1 MTKRIFRSI
10 CLVAFIVFLAS
21 ILLIMGA
28 LYEYFSNVEQAQL
41 KMQTTLAA
49 QGVTNEGIAYFHN
62 LKVTNYRIS
71 WIDTDGNVLYD
82 SKSDIEEMENHLERK
97 EVQQAIAK
105 GYGESRRYSDTLM
118 ERSFYCAQ
126 KLIDGTILRLSI
138 SQSSILTLLLGMAR
152 PICIVFVIALTLSI
166 VLAIQISKKI
176 VNPLNNINLDNPLS
190 NQGYDELSPFL
201 RRIDSQQNQLRRQ
214 RAELIQKEDE
224 LNTIIGCMNEG
235 MILLNNKG
243 KIISINPA
251 AKKLLDVGEDYTGAD
266 MLSLCRNLDLHE
278 ILCNALQGEQGERM
292 IQLHEENYQINA
304 NPITSKNIVKGAA
317 LFFFNVTEKEKAE
330 QLRREF
336 TANVSHELK
345 TPITIIKGQLQGM
358 LYQVGRY
365 KDRETYLAQSL
376 EITDT
381 LGKMVQELLTISRL
395 DTPGYTCKKSNL
407 NLSNFIIDRVTAFE
421 DLFMQKDLTVEQS
434 ISPEIY
440 ILGDM
445 QLLQKVLDNLLG
457 NAAAYSGAGNQV
469 LIKLWKDTETTTLT
483 IENTGAHIP
492 DEAISKLF
500 EPFYRVDQSR
510 NRQTGGTGLG
520 LYIVKT
526 ILDLHGAKI
535 EIANTVQGVIVD
547 LQF

>member
-1 MTKRIFRSI
+1 MIRKIKSK
-10 CLVAFIVFLAS
+10 LSVKVFLITSMLMVACCS
-21 ILLIMGA
+21 VTYLCIAHFAPYI
-28 LYEYFSNVEQAQL
+28 YSHD
-41 KMQTTLAA
+41 LAE
-49 QGVTNEGIAYFHN
+49 V
-62 LKVTNYRIS
+62 
-71 WIDTDGNVLYD
+71 
-82 SKSDIEEMENHLERK
+82 K
-97 EVQQAIAK
+97 E
-105 GYGESRRYSDTLM
+105 L
-118 ERSFYCAQ
+118 
-126 KLIDGTILRLSI
+126 
-138 SQSSILTLLLGMAR
+138 
-152 PICIVFVIALTLSI
+152 
-166 VLAIQISKKI
+166 
-176 VNPLNNINLDNPLS
+176 
-190 NQGYDELSPFL
+190 
-201 RRIDSQQNQLRRQ
+201 
-214 RAELIQKEDE
+214 
-224 LNTIIGCMNEG
+224 
-235 MILLNNKG
+235 
-243 KIISINPA
+243 
-251 AKKLLDVGEDYTGAD
+251 AD
-266 MLSLCRNLDLHE
+266 MLSDELSHIPKEEVQYFIQGYNDILTKQYDDEFAFHLFQNSGNEIALSDLNEFTGNKIDDYKSTDTTGEYE
-278 ILCNALQGEQGERM
+278 ISFADSTEAYILLLAKNTNKESQVVLALQKT
-292 IQLHEENYQINA
+292 L
-304 NPITSKNIVKGAA
+304 PILSVAILLVSVIAAFFYTWYMTKPIKKISKLSKQMADMDFSGLCPTNRTDEIGVLSHSLNDLSKKLAAA
-317 LFFFNVTEKEKAE
+317 LSELQEANQKLQADIDMERRLEKQRVEFFA
-330 QLRREF
+330 
-336 TANVSHELK
+336 AASHELK

-445 QLLQKVLDNLLG
+445 QLLQKALDNLLG

-469 LIKLWKDTETTTLT
+469 LIKLWKETETTTLT

-535 EIANTVQGVIVD
+535 EITNTIQGVIVSV
-547 LQF
+547 QF

>member
-1 MTKRIFRSI
+1 M
-10 CLVAFIVFLAS
+10 VACCSVTYLCIAHFAPYIYSHDLA
-21 ILLIMGA
+21 
-28 LYEYFSNVEQAQL
+28 EVE
-41 KMQTTLAA
+41 
-49 QGVTNEGIAYFHN
+49 
-62 LKVTNYRIS
+62 
-71 WIDTDGNVLYD
+71 
-82 SKSDIEEMENHLERK
+82 
-97 EVQQAIAK
+97 
-105 GYGESRRYSDTLM
+105 
-118 ERSFYCAQ
+118 
-126 KLIDGTILRLSI
+126 
-138 SQSSILTLLLGMAR
+138 
-152 PICIVFVIALTLSI
+152 
-166 VLAIQISKKI
+166 
-176 VNPLNNINLDNPLS
+176 
-190 NQGYDELSPFL
+190 EL
-201 RRIDSQQNQLRRQ
+201 
-214 RAELIQKEDE
+214 
-224 LNTIIGCMNEG
+224 
-235 MILLNNKG
+235 
-243 KIISINPA
+243 
-251 AKKLLDVGEDYTGAD
+251 AD
-266 MLSLCRNLDLHE
+266 MLSEELSHIPKEEVQYFIQGYNDILTKQYDDEFAFHLFQNSGNEIALSDLNEFTGNKIDDYKSTDTTREYE
-278 ILCNALQGEQGERM
+278 ISFADSTEAYILLLAKNTNKESQVVLALQKT
-292 IQLHEENYQINA
+292 L
-304 NPITSKNIVKGAA
+304 PILSVAILLVSVIAAFFYTWYMTKPIKKISKLSKQMADMDFSGLCPTNRTDEIGVLSHSLNDLSKKLAAA
-317 LFFFNVTEKEKAE
+317 LSELQEANQKLQADIDMERRLEKQRVEFFA
-330 QLRREF
+330 
-336 TANVSHELK
+336 AASHELK

-445 QLLQKVLDNLLG
+445 QLLQKALDNLLG

-469 LIKLWKDTETTTLT
+469 LIKLWNETETTTLT

-535 EIANTVQGVIVD
+535 EIANTIQGVIVSV
-547 LQF
+547 QF

>member
-1 MTKRIFRSI
+1 MIRKIKSK
-10 CLVAFIVFLAS
+10 LSVKVFLITSMLMVACCS
-21 ILLIMGA
+21 VTYLCIAHFAPYIYSHDLA
-28 LYEYFSNVEQAQL
+28 EVE
-41 KMQTTLAA
+41 
-49 QGVTNEGIAYFHN
+49 
-62 LKVTNYRIS
+62 
-71 WIDTDGNVLYD
+71 
-82 SKSDIEEMENHLERK
+82 
-97 EVQQAIAK
+97 
-105 GYGESRRYSDTLM
+105 
-118 ERSFYCAQ
+118 
-126 KLIDGTILRLSI
+126 
-138 SQSSILTLLLGMAR
+138 
-152 PICIVFVIALTLSI
+152 
-166 VLAIQISKKI
+166 
-176 VNPLNNINLDNPLS
+176 
-190 NQGYDELSPFL
+190 EL
-201 RRIDSQQNQLRRQ
+201 
-214 RAELIQKEDE
+214 
-224 LNTIIGCMNEG
+224 
-235 MILLNNKG
+235 
-243 KIISINPA
+243 
-251 AKKLLDVGEDYTGAD
+251 AD
-266 MLSLCRNLDLHE
+266 MLSEELSHIPKEEVQYFIQGYNDILTKQYDDEFAFHLFQNSGNEIALSDLNEFTGNKIDDYKSTDTTREYE
-278 ILCNALQGEQGERM
+278 ISFADSTEAYILLLAKNTNKESQVVLALQKT
-292 IQLHEENYQINA
+292 L
-304 NPITSKNIVKGAA
+304 PILSVAILLVSVIAAFFYTWYMTKPIKKISKLSKQMADMDFSGLCPTNRTDEIGVLSHSLNDLSKKLAAA
-317 LFFFNVTEKEKAE
+317 LSELQEANQKLQADIDMERRLEKQRVEFFA
-330 QLRREF
+330 
-336 TANVSHELK
+336 AASHELK

-407 NLSNFIIDRVTAFE
+407 NLSNFIIDRITVFE

-445 QLLQKVLDNLLG
+445 QLLQKALDNLLG

-469 LIKLWKDTETTTLT
+469 LIRLWKDTETTTLT

-535 EIANTVQGVIVD
+535 EITNTIQGVIVSV
-547 LQF
+547 QF

>member
-1 MTKRIFRSI
+1 MIKKIKSKLSI
-10 CLVAFIVFLAS
+10 KVFLITL
-21 ILLIMGA
+21 ILMVVCCSVTYLCISHFA
-28 LYEYFSNVEQAQL
+28 PYIYSHDLAEVE
-41 KMQTTLAA
+41 
-49 QGVTNEGIAYFHN
+49 
-62 LKVTNYRIS
+62 
-71 WIDTDGNVLYD
+71 
-82 SKSDIEEMENHLERK
+82 
-97 EVQQAIAK
+97 
-105 GYGESRRYSDTLM
+105 
-118 ERSFYCAQ
+118 
-126 KLIDGTILRLSI
+126 
-138 SQSSILTLLLGMAR
+138 
-152 PICIVFVIALTLSI
+152 
-166 VLAIQISKKI
+166 
-176 VNPLNNINLDNPLS
+176 
-190 NQGYDELSPFL
+190 EL
-201 RRIDSQQNQLRRQ
+201 
-214 RAELIQKEDE
+214 
-224 LNTIIGCMNEG
+224 
-235 MILLNNKG
+235 
-243 KIISINPA
+243 
-251 AKKLLDVGEDYTGAD
+251 AD
-266 MLSLCRNLDLHE
+266 MLSEELSHIPKEEVQYFIQGYNDILTKQYDDEFAFHLFQNSGNEIALSDLNEFTGNKIDDYKSTDTTREYE
-278 ILCNALQGEQGERM
+278 ISFADSTEAYILLLAKNTNKESQVVLALQKT
-292 IQLHEENYQINA
+292 L
-304 NPITSKNIVKGAA
+304 PILSVAILLVSVIAAFFYTWYMTKPIKKISKLSKQMADMDFSGLCPTNRTDEIGVLSHSLNDLSKKLAAA
-317 LFFFNVTEKEKAE
+317 LSDLQEANQKLQADIDMERRLEKQRVEFFA
-330 QLRREF
+330 
-336 TANVSHELK
+336 AASHELK

-445 QLLQKVLDNLLG
+445 QLLQKALDNLLG
-457 NAAAYSGAGNQV
+457 NAAAYSGAGNQI
-469 LIKLWKDTETTTLT
+469 LIKLWKETETTTLT

-535 EIANTVQGVIVD
+535 EITNTIQGVIVSV
-547 LQF
+547 QF

>member
-1 MTKRIFRSI
+1 MIRKIKSK
-10 CLVAFIVFLAS
+10 LSVKVFLITSMLMVACCS
-21 ILLIMGA
+21 VTYLCIAHFAPYIYSHDLA
-28 LYEYFSNVEQAQL
+28 EVE
-41 KMQTTLAA
+41 
-49 QGVTNEGIAYFHN
+49 
-62 LKVTNYRIS
+62 
-71 WIDTDGNVLYD
+71 
-82 SKSDIEEMENHLERK
+82 
-97 EVQQAIAK
+97 
-105 GYGESRRYSDTLM
+105 
-118 ERSFYCAQ
+118 
-126 KLIDGTILRLSI
+126 
-138 SQSSILTLLLGMAR
+138 
-152 PICIVFVIALTLSI
+152 
-166 VLAIQISKKI
+166 
-176 VNPLNNINLDNPLS
+176 
-190 NQGYDELSPFL
+190 EL
-201 RRIDSQQNQLRRQ
+201 
-214 RAELIQKEDE
+214 
-224 LNTIIGCMNEG
+224 
-235 MILLNNKG
+235 
-243 KIISINPA
+243 
-251 AKKLLDVGEDYTGAD
+251 AD
-266 MLSLCRNLDLHE
+266 MLSEELSHIPKEEVQYFIQGYNDILTKQYDDEFAFHLFQNSGNEIALSDLNEFTGNKIDDYKSTDTTREYE
-278 ILCNALQGEQGERM
+278 ISFADSTEAYILLLAKNTNKESQVVLALQKT
-292 IQLHEENYQINA
+292 L
-304 NPITSKNIVKGAA
+304 PILSVAILLVSVIAAFFYTWYMTKPIKKISKLSKQMADMNFSGLCPTNRTDEIGVLSHSLNDLSKKLAAA
-317 LFFFNVTEKEKAE
+317 LSELQEANQKLQADIDMERRLEKQRVEFFA
-330 QLRREF
+330 
-336 TANVSHELK
+336 AASHELK

-445 QLLQKVLDNLLG
+445 QLLQKALDNLLG
-457 NAAAYSGAGNQV
+457 NAAAYSGAGNQI
-469 LIKLWKDTETTTLT
+469 LIKLWKETETTTLT

-535 EIANTVQGVIVD
+535 EITNTIQGVIVSV
-547 LQF
+547 QF

>member
-1 MTKRIFRSI
+1 M
-10 CLVAFIVFLAS
+10 VACCSVTYLCIAHFAPYIYSHDLA
-21 ILLIMGA
+21 
-28 LYEYFSNVEQAQL
+28 EVE
-41 KMQTTLAA
+41 
-49 QGVTNEGIAYFHN
+49 
-62 LKVTNYRIS
+62 
-71 WIDTDGNVLYD
+71 
-82 SKSDIEEMENHLERK
+82 
-97 EVQQAIAK
+97 
-105 GYGESRRYSDTLM
+105 
-118 ERSFYCAQ
+118 
-126 KLIDGTILRLSI
+126 
-138 SQSSILTLLLGMAR
+138 
-152 PICIVFVIALTLSI
+152 
-166 VLAIQISKKI
+166 
-176 VNPLNNINLDNPLS
+176 
-190 NQGYDELSPFL
+190 EL
-201 RRIDSQQNQLRRQ
+201 
-214 RAELIQKEDE
+214 
-224 LNTIIGCMNEG
+224 
-235 MILLNNKG
+235 
-243 KIISINPA
+243 
-251 AKKLLDVGEDYTGAD
+251 AD
-266 MLSLCRNLDLHE
+266 MLSEELSHIPKEEVQYFIQGYNDILTKQYDDEFAFHLFQNSGNEIALSDLNEFTGNKIDDYKSTDTTREYE
-278 ILCNALQGEQGERM
+278 ISFADSTEAYILLLAKNTNKESQVVLALQKT
-292 IQLHEENYQINA
+292 L
-304 NPITSKNIVKGAA
+304 PILSVAILLVSVIAAFFYTWYMTKPIKKISKLSKQMADMDFSGLCPTNRTDEIGVLSHSLNDLSKKLAAA
-317 LFFFNVTEKEKAE
+317 LSELQEANQKLQADIDMERRLEKQRVEFFA
-330 QLRREF
+330 
-336 TANVSHELK
+336 AASHELK

-445 QLLQKVLDNLLG
+445 QLLQKALDNLLG

-535 EIANTVQGVIVD
+535 EITNTIQGVIVSV
-547 LQF
+547 QF

>member
-1 MTKRIFRSI
+1 MIRKIKSK
-10 CLVAFIVFLAS
+10 LSVKVFLITSMLMVACCS
-21 ILLIMGA
+21 VTYLCIAHFAPYIYSHDLA
-28 LYEYFSNVEQAQL
+28 EVE
-41 KMQTTLAA
+41 
-49 QGVTNEGIAYFHN
+49 
-62 LKVTNYRIS
+62 
-71 WIDTDGNVLYD
+71 
-82 SKSDIEEMENHLERK
+82 
-97 EVQQAIAK
+97 
-105 GYGESRRYSDTLM
+105 
-118 ERSFYCAQ
+118 
-126 KLIDGTILRLSI
+126 
-138 SQSSILTLLLGMAR
+138 
-152 PICIVFVIALTLSI
+152 
-166 VLAIQISKKI
+166 
-176 VNPLNNINLDNPLS
+176 
-190 NQGYDELSPFL
+190 EL
-201 RRIDSQQNQLRRQ
+201 
-214 RAELIQKEDE
+214 
-224 LNTIIGCMNEG
+224 
-235 MILLNNKG
+235 
-243 KIISINPA
+243 
-251 AKKLLDVGEDYTGAD
+251 AD
-266 MLSLCRNLDLHE
+266 MLSEELSHIPKEEVQYFIQGYNDILTKQYDDEFAFHLFQNSGNEIALSDLNEFTGNKIDDYKSTDTTREYE
-278 ILCNALQGEQGERM
+278 ISFADSTEAYILLLAKNTNKESQVVLALQKT
-292 IQLHEENYQINA
+292 L
-304 NPITSKNIVKGAA
+304 PILSVAILLVSVIAAFFYTWYMTKPIKKISKLSKQMADMDFSGLCPTNRTDEIGVLSHSLNDLSKKLAAA
-317 LFFFNVTEKEKAE
+317 LSELQEANQKLQADIDMERRLEKQRVEFFA
-330 QLRREF
+330 
-336 TANVSHELK
+336 AASHELK

-445 QLLQKVLDNLLG
+445 QLLQKALDNLLG
-457 NAAAYSGAGNQV
+457 NAAAYSGAGNQI
-469 LIKLWKDTETTTLT
+469 LIKLWKETETTTLT

-535 EIANTVQGVIVD
+535 EITNTIQGVIVSV
-547 LQF
+547 QF